1 MTGPAVGSA
10 APLEVAQRPGAD
22 VWPVPGRR
30 GLRGSGPGHQGP
42 TAIFTGRDGTVPE
55 QVPVIDLAPWFDG
68 DAGDRAAV
76 AQQVDRALRTSGFL
90 LVTGHGVPAEVRART
105 RAVAREFFALPTAVK
120 ARYATT
126 VGGRGWLPPG
136 AEANGYA
143 EGTPTPPDLKESF
156 SLAADQPTGDAV
168 IDARWFRPNVWPA
181 EVPQMQPV
189 VSDYIARVHALSDEL
204 MALCAVALGLPPGY
218 FAPYLDHPT
227 YGVNLNW
234 YPPGDPD
241 QAPEP
246 GQYRIGPHTD
256 FGTVTVLDRE
266 PGRGGLQ
273 VFSSDGR
280 WADAPYDP
288 AALTVNIGDLLARWT
303 GDRWRSTRHR
313 VLPPQPEAPG
323 EDLLSLIFFYELNH
337 DAVVESLPAPIGRT
351 SFPPVIAHEY
361 LAGKLDAITV
371 S

>member
-1 MTGPAVGSA
+1 VATWYKGTVADLVPIIDLTPWFTG
-10 APLEVAQRPGAD
+10 GAD
-22 VWPVPGRR
+22 DQRAV
-30 GLRGSGPGHQGP
+30 
-42 TAIFTGRDGTVPE
+42 A
-55 QVPVIDLAPWFDG
+55 
-68 DAGDRAAV
+68 AAV
-76 AQQVDRALRTSGFL
+76 DEALRTSGFL
-90 LVTGHGVPAEVRART
+90 LITGHGVPDEVRAAA
-105 RAVAREFFALPTAVK
+105 RATARKFFALPAAAK
-120 ARYATT
+120 ARYATQ

-143 EGTPTPPDLKESF
+143 EGTETPPDLKESF
-156 SLAADQPTGDAV
+156 SLAADQPTGDAA

-181 EVPQMQPV
+181 EVPGLEPV
-189 VSDYIARVHALSDEL
+189 ITDYIDRMHRLSDQL
-204 MALCAVALGLPPGY
+204 MALCAVALGLPAGHFEP
-218 FAPYLDHPT
+218 FLNHPT

-234 YPPGDPD
+234 YPPMAPA

-273 VFSSDGR
+273 VCSADGT

-323 EDLLSLIFFYELNH
+323 EDLLSLIFFYETNH
-337 DAVVESLPAPIGRT
+337 DAVIESLPAPIGRT
-351 SFPPVIAHEY
+351 TFPPVVAHEY
-361 LAGKLDAITV
+361 LKGKLDAITV
-371 S
+371 T

>member
-1 MTGPAVGSA
+1 
-10 APLEVAQRPGAD
+10 
-22 VWPVPGRR
+22 
-30 GLRGSGPGHQGP
+30 
-42 TAIFTGRDGTVPE
+42 VPE

-76 AQQVDRALRTSGFL
+76 ARQVDQALRTSGFL
-90 LVTGHGVPAEVRART
+90 LITGHGVPAEVRART
-105 RAVAREFFALPTAVK
+105 RAVAREFFALPVAAK

-156 SLAADQPTGDAV
+156 SLAADQPTGDAA

-181 EVPQMQPV
+181 EVPELRPA
-189 VSDYIARVHALSDEL
+189 VSDYIGRMHALSDEL
-204 MALCAVALGLPPGY
+204 MALCAAALGLPPGF
-218 FAPYLDHPT
+218 FAPFLNHPT

-234 YPPGDPD
+234 YPPADPD

-273 VFSSDGR
+273 VYSADGT
-280 WADAPYDP
+280 WSDAPYDP
-288 AALTVNIGDLLARWT
+288 AALSVNIGDLLARWT

-323 EDLLSLIFFYELNH
+323 EDLLSLIFFYETNP
-337 DAVVESLPAPIGRT
+337 DAVIESLPAPIGRA
-351 SFPPVIAHEY
+351 SFPPVVAHEY
-361 LAGKLDAITV
+361 LGAKLDAITV
-371 S
+371 T

>member
-1 MTGPAVGSA
+1 MPALVPRIDLTPWFEGGPA
-10 APLEVAQRPGAD
+10 
-22 VWPVPGRR
+22 
-30 GLRGSGPGHQGP
+30 
-42 TAIFTGRDGTVPE
+42 
-55 QVPVIDLAPWFDG
+55 
-68 DAGDRAAV
+68 DRAAV
-76 AQQVDRALRTSGFL
+76 AQRVDQALRTSGFL
-90 LVTGHGVPAEVRART
+90 LITGHGVPAETRART
-105 RAVAREFFALPTAVK
+105 RAAAREFFALPAAVK

-156 SLAADQPTGDAV
+156 SLAADQPTGDAG

-181 EVPQMQPV
+181 EVPGLRPV
-189 VSDYIARVHALSDEL
+189 VSDYIGRMHALSDEL
-204 MALCAVALGLPPGY
+204 MALCAAALGLPPGF
-218 FAPYLDHPT
+218 FAPFLNHPT

-234 YPPGDPD
+234 YPPADPD

-273 VFSSDGR
+273 VYSADGT
-280 WADAPYDP
+280 WSNAPYDP

-313 VLPPQPEAPG
+313 VLPPQPEAPV
-323 EDLLSLIFFYELNH
+323 EDLLSLIFFYETNP
-337 DAVVESLPAPIGRT
+337 DAVIESLPAPIGRA
-351 SFPPVIAHEY
+351 SFPPVVAHEY
-361 LAGKLDAITV
+361 LGAKLDAITV
-371 S
+371 T